1 PDPRRGRRA
10 DTDRRPGGR
19 LRRDATGPGGGA
31 GVNGGAGLGELFDGL
46 PEELRRQA
54 LTHASWVEHRA
65 DSYDRLA
72 FLGDSVLGLAISSE
86 LYPRFESAGAGR
98 LTKLRAQAVSRQA
111 CAEVARD
118 LGIPDRLR
126 AAAHE
131 GGRSADELV
140 SSDRVL
146 ASVCE
151 AVIGAVYL
159 GAGYERTAPAVV
171 AAFEGQIEEALQ
183 SPDDFKSLLQERL
196 ARRGDVVEYV
206 ITREEGPPHDREFEA
221 VAQVEGE
228 EIGRGHGKSKKAAEQ
243 SAALAAL

>member
-1 PDPRRGRRA
+1 VPDDLA
-10 DTDRRPGGR
+10 
-19 LRRDATGPGGGA
+19 
-31 GVNGGAGLGELFDGL
+31 
-46 PEELRRQA
+46 RQA
-54 LTHASWVEHRA
+54 LTHASWVERRQ

-72 FLGDSVLGLAISSE
+72 FLGDSVLGLAISSD
-86 LYPRFESAGAGR
+86 LYPRFPSAGAGR

-118 LGIPDRLR
+118 LGLPGKLHSVAR
-126 AAAHE
+126 E

-140 SSDRVL
+140 GSDRVL

-159 GAGYERTAPAVV
+159 EFGYERTAPAVV
-171 AAFEGQIEEALQ
+171 GAFAAQVDEALE

-196 ARRGDVVEYV
+196 ARRGEVVEYV
-206 ITREEGPPHDREFEA
+206 VEREDGPPHDRRFES

-228 EIGRGHGKSKKAAEQ
+228 EIGRGEGKSKKSAEQ
-243 SAALAAL
+243 SAALAALTSMDND

>member
-1 PDPRRGRRA
+1 
-10 DTDRRPGGR
+10 
-19 LRRDATGPGGGA
+19 
-31 GVNGGAGLGELFDGL
+31 
-46 PEELRRQA
+46 
-54 LTHASWVEHRA
+54 LTHASWVDQRA

-86 LYPRFESAGAGR
+86 LYPRFETAGAGR
-98 LTKLRAQAVSRQA
+98 LTKLRAQAVSRQS

-118 LGIPDRLR
+118 LSIPEMLR
-126 AAAHE
+126 SAARE

-140 SSDRVL
+140 NSDRVL

-159 GAGYERTAPAVV
+159 SVGYERTAPAVV
-171 AAFEGQIEEALQ
+171 AAFAEQIEEALE

-206 ITREEGPPHDREFEA
+206 IAREDGPPHDRHFEA

-228 EIGRGHGKSKKAAEQ
+228 EIGRGQGKSKKSAEQ
-243 SAALAAL
+243 SAALAALTGMDND

>member
-1 PDPRRGRRA
+1 
-10 DTDRRPGGR
+10 
-19 LRRDATGPGGGA
+19 
-31 GVNGGAGLGELFDGL
+31 L
-46 PEELRRQA
+46 PHDLARQA
-54 LTHASWVEHRA
+54 LTHASWVERRQ

-72 FLGDSVLGLAISSE
+72 FLGDSVLGLAISSD
-86 LYPRFESAGAGR
+86 LYPRFPNAGAGR

-118 LGIPDRLR
+118 LGLPGKLHS
-126 AAAHE
+126 AARE

-140 SSDRVL
+140 GSDRVL

-159 GAGYERTAPAVV
+159 VFGYERTAPAVV
-171 AAFEGQIEEALQ
+171 LAFAAQVEEALE

-196 ARRGDVVEYV
+196 ARRGEVVEYV
-206 ITREEGPPHDREFEA
+206 VEREDGPPHDRRFQS

-228 EIGRGHGKSKKAAEQ
+228 EIGRGAGKSKKSAEQ
-243 SAALAAL
+243 SAALAALTSMDND